1 MPSVELAE
9 SRNAKIQVRLTA
21 DRGTIPRIVMAACGG
36 EDMLA
41 RVSYPIAEMQQRGFG
56 KSVIED
62 RSVKDFSLKDYM
74 ADFDAAIKTTRAKSP
89 VILGYSHGGYFT
101 TAYALHNPGAVSAL
115 ILVEPALFT
124 ERAELEHRAELA
136 SKGDSDGA
144 IQAMLSYVDRSVG
157 LDRSKST
164 KMSKAIV
171 SESQSSETLAQEFL
185 IRARNPISKRDLTKL
200 TMPDLL
206 IGGTESRVA
215 DSVEKAAAVI
225 PYANVAWIR
234 GAGHLDLL
242 WNGSAEVGAKV
253 SAVINGF
260 METL

>member
-1 MPSVELAE
+1 MDSPTLILSLSTAAGAAAAAFPKLSARLAL
-9 SRNAKIQVRLTA
+9 S
-21 DRGTIPRIVMAACGG
+21 
-36 EDMLA
+36 
-41 RVSYPIAEMQQRGFG
+41 
-56 KSVIED
+56 
-62 RSVKDFSLKDYM
+62 
-74 ADFDAAIKTTRAKSP
+74 RAK
-89 VILGYSHGGYFT
+89 
-101 TAYALHNPGAVSAL
+101 
-115 ILVEPALFT
+115 
-124 ERAELEHRAELA
+124 HRSLA
-136 SKGDSDGA
+136 GHS
-144 IQAMLSYVDRSVG
+144 
-157 LDRSKST
+157 

-185 IRARNPISKRDLTKL
+185 IRARNPISQRDLTKL
-200 TMPDLL
+200 TMPVLL